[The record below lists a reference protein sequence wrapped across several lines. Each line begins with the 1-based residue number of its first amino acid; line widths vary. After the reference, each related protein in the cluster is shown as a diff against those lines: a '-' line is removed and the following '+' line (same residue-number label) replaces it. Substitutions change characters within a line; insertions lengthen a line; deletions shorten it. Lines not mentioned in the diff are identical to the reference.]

1 MSTRLEGDRLVLEG
15 NINADTVPRLLA
27 AGDQYLRQGLSI
39 VDFGSVGHVDSSAIA
54 LALEWLRDAREAGRE
69 LRFANIPEAMDNLA
83 KLYGVVEFLPPH
95 SS

>member
-15 NINADTVPRLLA
+15 NINADTVPGLLA
-27 AGDQYLRQGLSI
+27 AGDTYLRQGLSI

-83 KLYGVVEFLPPH
+83 RLYGVLDFLPPH